1 MSTTHVRT
9 VIASMAKSTDP
20 CCMNCQL
27 GPRSQRRSLP
37 CCGAVAHVQCLR
49 ELFTRV
55 FECPS
60 CGRDPRTAPLHW
72 SPQGRVTPTARWEHT
87 RDENYFEADDPPYF
101 MFLERAALS
110 SSTVPGEEHMIGE
123 QVTPPSREETR
134 TVTITVLTPQK
145 TVRGHAVDP
154 RRQVTEDL
162 NVLMAFAY
170 CARRVLVSDIA
181 SLPVVSDPEDV
192 CMICRS
198 DEETQ
203 VALRCGHHGHP
214 QCLNK
219 WISLHETCPL
229 CRSRH
234 ESCIDKVRRLKIT
247 PEEIVDAMESLV
259 YSRLH

>member
-1 MSTTHVRT
+1 
-9 VIASMAKSTDP
+9 MAKSTGT
-20 CCMNCQL
+20 CCMDCQL
-27 GPRSQRRSLP
+27 GTRKQRRSLP

-49 ELFTRV
+49 EHFTRV

-72 SPQGRVTPTARWEHT
+72 SPQGRVSPTVRRGHS
-87 RDENYFEADDPPYF
+87 RDERYFEDHNPPRHE
-101 MFLERAALS
+101 FLERVALS

-134 TVTITVLTPQK
+134 TLTITVCTPQ
-145 TVRGHAVDP
+145 TTA
-154 RRQVTEDL
+154 RRKATEDL

-170 CARRVLVSDIA
+170 CARRALVTDVA
-181 SLPVVSDPEDV
+181 SLPVVPEPDDV

-203 VALRCGHHGHP
+203 VSLRCGHHGHP

-219 WISLHETCPL
+219 WLSQHETCPL
-229 CRSRH
+229 CRRRH
-234 ESCIDKVRRLKIT
+234 ESCIDKVRRLKIS
-247 PEEIVDAMESLV
+247 PQEIVDAMEFLV
-259 YSRLH
+259 YSRLNH